1 MEEFGKLEERVVLV
15 GVQTDDHD
23 NVEESLD
30 ELKELASTA
39 GAVTVGRIIQNRES
53 VHPGTY
59 IGKGKI
65 EEVRALVYAMDA
77 TGIICDDELSP
88 AQLNNLERELDCKV
102 MDRTLLILDIFAARA
117 ITSEGKIQ
125 VELAQLRY
133 RSARLVGLRESL
145 SRLGGGIGTRGPG
158 EKKLET
164 DRRLIRTRISA
175 LKQELS
181 QVEKHRELIR
191 SSRARGNMKTAA
203 IVGYTNAGKS
213 TLLNTL
219 TGSEVLSED
228 KLFATLDPT
237 TRLLNLKDGQ
247 QILLTD
253 TVGFIHK
260 LPHHLVEAFKST
272 LEEAKYADYIIHVVD
287 SSNPQAE
294 MQMHVVYE
302 TLKELGAMG
311 KKIITLFNKQDAPGA
326 CVLRDF
332 KSDYTLKVSAK
343 TGEGLADLNDLL
355 EKLLA
360 EEQIY
365 VERLFPYQEAGK
377 IQLENPTI
385 EGFAKVFEDV
395 KYVKESEDNELVR
408 LNFVRNGNDNKI
420 IVLYPDGI
428 NSLSQY
434 NGLINK
440 IQEEFGSY
448 TIIGV
453 NLCENQVFF
462 ETAPECLIPDIGKVI
477 AQKLMQAYSKCEI
490 VLIGYCIGGLM
501 AIETGRFL
509 LEQGKNVNG
518 IVTIDTRTCSRC
530 IDNDLIMEMIFKI
543 ILNGGE
549 QDKLMDQQISD
560 AVRAV
565 LTDKKSAITNE
576 ELCNCGEQFSEVNKY
591 FTELC
596 TLSPK
601 QRFDSLLDYQ
611 KIELDEE
618 RNRILNLYRM
628 FRHNY
633 RGVMNYAQDFYIG
646 DVLALQCNDNTGFFL
661 PAEMIFDSDFL
672 QQTVLGNLSYEAIPG
687 NHLTCLDNNNIPLIY
702 GYIRKYLS

>member
-237 TRLLNLKDGQ
+237 TRSFTLADGQ

-253 TVGFIHK
+253 TVGFIRK
-260 LPHHLVEAFKST
+260 LPHHLIDAFRST
-272 LEEAKYADYIIHVVD
+272 LEEAKYSDIIIHVID
-287 SSNPQAE
+287 SSNPQMDKHIHA
-294 MQMHVVYE
+294 VYE
-302 TLKELGAMG
+302 TLEQLDVKD
-311 KKIITLFNKQDAPGA
+311 KIIITVFNKQDRLENKPI
-326 CVLRDF
+326 LRDF
-332 KSDYTLKVSAK
+332 KADYIVNAAIKNKV
-343 TGEGLADLNDLL
+343 GIEELNDAISKALKSMRVHI
-355 EKLLA
+355 EKVFSYA
-360 EEQIY
+360 D
-365 VERLFPYQEAGK
+365 AGK
-377 IQLENPTI
+377 P
-385 EGFAKVFEDV
+385 
-395 KYVKESEDNELVR
+395 
-408 LNFVRNGNDNKI
+408 
-420 IVLYPDGI
+420 
-428 NSLSQY
+428 
-434 NGLINK
+434 GL
-440 IQEEFGSY
+440 
-448 TIIGV
+448 
-453 NLCENQVFF
+453 
-462 ETAPECLIPDIGKVI
+462 
-477 AQKLMQAYSKCEI
+477 
-490 VLIGYCIGGLM
+490 
-501 AIETGRFL
+501 
-509 LEQGKNVNG
+509 
-518 IVTIDTRTCSRC
+518 
-530 IDNDLIMEMIFKI
+530 
-543 ILNGGE
+543 
-549 QDKLMDQQISD
+549 
-560 AVRAV
+560 
-565 LTDKKSAITNE
+565 
-576 ELCNCGEQFSEVNKY
+576 
-591 FTELC
+591 
-596 TLSPK
+596 
-601 QRFDSLLDYQ
+601 
-611 KIELDEE
+611 
-618 RNRILNLYRM
+618 
-628 FRHNY
+628 
-633 RGVMNYAQDFYIG
+633 
-646 DVLALQCNDNTGFFL
+646 
-661 PAEMIFDSDFL
+661 
-672 QQTVLGNLSYEAIPG
+672 
-687 NHLTCLDNNNIPLIY
+687 
-702 GYIRKYLS
+702 IRKYGQLLKEEYRDDKDLCPWP

>member
-15 GVQTDDHD
+15 GVQTGDND

-30 ELKELASTA
+30 ELEELASTA
-39 GAVTVGRIIQNRES
+39 GAVTVGKIIQKREA

-65 EEVRALVYAMDA
+65 EEVRAMVYAMDA

-133 RSARLVGLRESL
+133 RAARLVGLRESL

-175 LKQELS
+175 LKQELT

-213 TLLNTL
+213 TLLNKL
-219 TGSEVLSED
+219 TGSDVLSED

-302 TLKELGAMG
+302 TLRELGVMG

-326 CVLRDF
+326 FVLRDF
-332 KSDYTLKVSAK
+332 KSDYTLKISAK
-343 TGEGLADLNDLL
+343 TGQGLDDLNNLL

-377 IQLENPTI
+377 IQLIREYGQLISEEYTEAGIAVKARVPKEI
-385 EGFAKVFEDV
+385 YAKVV
-395 KYVKESEDNELVR
+395 
-408 LNFVRNGNDNKI
+408 
-420 IVLYPDGI
+420 
-428 NSLSQY
+428 
-434 NGLINK
+434 
-440 IQEEFGSY
+440 
-448 TIIGV
+448 
-453 NLCENQVFF
+453 
-462 ETAPECLIPDIGKVI
+462 
-477 AQKLMQAYSKCEI
+477 
-490 VLIGYCIGGLM
+490 
-501 AIETGRFL
+501 
-509 LEQGKNVNG
+509 
-518 IVTIDTRTCSRC
+518 
-530 IDNDLIMEMIFKI
+530 
-543 ILNGGE
+543 
-549 QDKLMDQQISD
+549 
-560 AVRAV
+560 
-565 LTDKKSAITNE
+565 
-576 ELCNCGEQFSEVNKY
+576 
-591 FTELC
+591 
-596 TLSPK
+596 
-601 QRFDSLLDYQ
+601 
-611 KIELDEE
+611 
-618 RNRILNLYRM
+618 
-628 FRHNY
+628 
-633 RGVMNYAQDFYIG
+633 
-646 DVLALQCNDNTGFFL
+646 
-661 PAEMIFDSDFL
+661 
-672 QQTVLGNLSYEAIPG
+672 
-687 NHLTCLDNNNIPLIY
+687 
-702 GYIRKYLS
+702 